1 MKILGHRVVEY
12 LTTCDKC
19 NTILSFNEEEITRG
33 GFLNLCHG
41 FVCPTCGKFQYL
53 SCCVI
58 HTEKIVP
65 PSEE

>member
-41 FVCPTCGKFQYL
+41 FNCPVCGKFQYL
-53 SCCVI
+53 SFCVM
-58 HTEKIVP
+58 HTAKQAP
-65 PSEE
+65 PLEE